1 MASEKKRGNLNQMW
15 VFDVS
20 PNETF
25 GKCYTFKKT
34 PTITKVRA
42 SAQGFFLLKY
52 QRMTTTDELK
62 RLQGF
67 PASLPKFH
75 ATDAQMRQMLGNA
88 MTLPVLARVMRMV
101 LGAAGFIDTA
111 DVPDIYEPVY

>member
-1 MASEKKRGNLNQMW
+1 MNQMW
-15 VFDVS
+15 VADVS
-20 PNETF
+20 QGEKF
-25 GKCYTFKKT
+25 GKCYTLEKT
-34 PTITKVRA
+34 PTLTKVRA
-42 SAQGFFLLKY
+42 VSQGFFLSKY
-52 QRMTTTDELK
+52 MRMTTTDELK

-67 PASLPKFH
+67 PVSLSKGPASDPQF
-75 ATDAQMRQMLGNA
+75 RSMLGNA